1 MSTLRSAVS
10 IPVVSA
16 TVSSQ
21 AQFAQLFEQMY
32 ALCKK
37 EGWGD
42 PFSYARSREIHMA
55 NTLGHKVAP
64 TLSGADAY
72 EDEAM
77 TIPVEYKSTIGS
89 SINATYNGISVQK
102 TWEEQV
108 NYLRQFKI
116 CKYRRHYFSR
126 YSEGAIAE
134 IWCMDCEKVLDGLLP
149 SLERKFN
156 KEHRGAD
163 PRLGASLSRKYI
175 AEHATKI
182 L

>member
-1 MSTLRSAVS
+1 M
-10 IPVVSA
+10 SA
-16 TVSSQ
+16 TPE
-21 AQFAQLFEQMY
+21 ARFAELFSEMY
-32 ALCKK
+32 EICQKQ
-37 EGWGD
+37 GWGD
-42 PFSYARSREIHMA
+42 PYNPGRAREIHMA

-77 TIPVEYKSTIGS
+77 TIPVEYKSTIRD

-102 TWEEQV
+102 TWEDQV

-116 CKYRRHYFSR
+116 CKYPRHYFSR
-126 YSEGAIAE
+126 YSGGTIVE
-134 IWCMDCEKVLDGLLP
+134 IWCMDCEKVLSGLLP
-149 SLERKFN
+149 SLERKFS

-175 AEHATKI
+175 IENSTKI